1 MICAKPSSGL
11 SMAFGRCPIA
21 DSASL
26 GSISRQ
32 SRMTI
37 LHCHQRRTLCQRPSR
52 CRRASSLLLTR
63 RRQELR
69 TAHITMCTC
78 FRRSRERRLF
88 QNTTYLP
95 IKQISFASIWRS
107 SGSICTS
114 PHLRT
119 RQSHEVQILLW
130 LSMCL
135 WVDLRRSPKM
145 MGNFRRLLGIY
156 NFMQRNGSKI
166 LLQPSRLST
175 MGCLAD
181 LGRDGRGCDVSAV
194 NP

>member
-11 SMAFGRCPIA
+11 SMAFDRYPIA
-21 DSASL
+21 DSCDL
-26 GSISRQ
+26 GFISRQ

-69 TAHITMCTC
+69 TTRLTMCTC
-78 FRRSRERRLF
+78 FQRSRERRLF

-119 RQSHEVQILLW
+119 RQSREVQILLW

-145 MGNFRRLLGIY
+145 IVNFRRRLRTY
-156 NFMQRNGSKI
+156 NYKQRNGSKTS
-166 LLQPSRLST
+166 LQPSRLST

-181 LGRDGRGCDVSAV
+181 LGRDGRGCMYRR
-194 NP
+194 